1 MSELIFIRINNL
13 KYRTVDVNIKNAVIN
28 IKEEDYKIIER
39 TKTKYRQTKAK
50 ISLFNVD
57 LIEKLKSWEEEIN
70 DYLKCKVGT
79 EGITILYGNNIYPKV
94 GQNKDEHQIKI
105 KSIWINEYNKP
116 FIQLYYIRNT

>member
-1 MSELIFIRINNL
+1 MEELIFIRVNNL
-13 KYRTVDVNIKNAVIN
+13 KNRTVDVNIKNAIIN
-28 IKEEDYKIIER
+28 IKEEDYQIIER
-39 TKTKYRQTKAK
+39 TKTKYGYTKAK
-50 ISLFNVD
+50 ISLFNVE

-105 KSIWINEYNKP
+105 KRIWINEYSKP

>member
-39 TKTKYRQTKAK
+39 TKTKYGQTKAK

-79 EGITILYGNNIYPKV
+79 EGITILYGNNIYLKV

-116 FIQLYYIRNT
+116 FIQLYYK